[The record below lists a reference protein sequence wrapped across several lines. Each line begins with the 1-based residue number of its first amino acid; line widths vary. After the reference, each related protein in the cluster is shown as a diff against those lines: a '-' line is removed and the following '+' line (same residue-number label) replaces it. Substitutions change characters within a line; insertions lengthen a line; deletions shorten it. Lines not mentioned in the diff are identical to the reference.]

1 MYVRININD
10 DQATPCINLVDFDQY
25 LKSSTVY
32 NRRRSMT
39 GYVYL
44 RLPGGSTVKFRYY
57 LLGGDTVAPSGLY
70 ARLCHAFLVSIIVII
85 NVIYYSYY
93 CISANGSSCK
103 QVDLCV
109 KSEQCSL

>member
-1 MYVRININD
+1 M
-10 DQATPCINLVDFDQY
+10 
-25 LKSSTVY
+25 
-32 NRRRSMT
+32 M

>member
-44 RLPGGSTVKFRYY
+44 RLPGGRTVKFRY
-57 LLGGDTVAPSGLY
+57 
-70 ARLCHAFLVSIIVII
+70 
-85 NVIYYSYY
+85 
-93 CISANGSSCK
+93 
-103 QVDLCV
+103 
-109 KSEQCSL
+109 